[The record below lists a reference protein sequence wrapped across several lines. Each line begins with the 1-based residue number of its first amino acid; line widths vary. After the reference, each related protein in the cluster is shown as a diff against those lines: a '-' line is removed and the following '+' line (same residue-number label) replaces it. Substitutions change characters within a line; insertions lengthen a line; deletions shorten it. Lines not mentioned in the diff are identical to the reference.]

1 MNFWKKKRHKSL
13 DSWRLYV
20 PDWSRTSG
28 LLLRR
33 QSLYPTELQ
42 ELIYIIT
49 VLCNR
54 YNQIIQFWTWT
65 GCHLGGACLSV
76 KLRGPIHFFKYQDSG
91 TSQAILLYLLTLLLS
106 IHSSNPFFRS
116 FIRIL
121 SPDRKISIEKRFSQ
135 RRLSD
140 RRPLFHKAA
149 GTCHYITITFWKFP
163 VLFARRQADPKRN
176 RMIPGYHYNRN
187 RSSRKPGSPIL

>member
-1 MNFWKKKRHKSL
+1 MHFIFTHEFLKEKRHKSL

-54 YNQIIQFWTWT
+54 YNQIIQFWT
-65 GCHLGGACLSV
+65 
-76 KLRGPIHFFKYQDSG
+76 
-91 TSQAILLYLLTLLLS
+91 
-106 IHSSNPFFRS
+106 
-116 FIRIL
+116 
-121 SPDRKISIEKRFSQ
+121 
-135 RRLSD
+135 
-140 RRPLFHKAA
+140 
-149 GTCHYITITFWKFP
+149 
-163 VLFARRQADPKRN
+163 
-176 RMIPGYHYNRN
+176 
-187 RSSRKPGSPIL
+187 

>member
-1 MNFWKKKRHKSL
+1 MDFWKKKRHKSL

-65 GCHLGGACLSV
+65 GCHLGGPCYIHLTNETNAAFPWKHSV
-76 KLRGPIHFFKYQDSG
+76 FRIFVMATFILIISSFEAVNYNYFTFLIFVN
-91 TSQAILLYLLTLLLS
+91 TSSIITVSSVCYNRFSYFSEIILL
-106 IHSSNPFFRS
+106 
-116 FIRIL
+116 
-121 SPDRKISIEKRFSQ
+121 
-135 RRLSD
+135 
-140 RRPLFHKAA
+140 PLF
-149 GTCHYITITFWKFP
+149 FP
-163 VLFARRQADPKRN
+163 WFLFLLVLR
-176 RMIPGYHYNRN
+176 
-187 RSSRKPGSPIL
+187 